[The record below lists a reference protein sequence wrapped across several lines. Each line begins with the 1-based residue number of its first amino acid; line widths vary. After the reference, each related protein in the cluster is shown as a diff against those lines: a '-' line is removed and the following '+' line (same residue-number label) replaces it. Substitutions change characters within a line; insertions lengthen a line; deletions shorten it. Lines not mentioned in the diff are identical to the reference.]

1 MKDIMV
7 RLTGRQINKDNAL
20 NSDDDQIE
28 FVTEGKAY
36 KKGSSTYIVYEEGEM
51 SGLENVKTTLRIGD
65 DGEIR
70 MKRFGR
76 DVIMDT
82 VMEFKKGKRFNSI
95 YHTPYGS
102 FEMEVLTNNVV
113 NEIEPEKLTGSL
125 FIDYDISLKGLSES
139 RSMLNIELFEQE
151 PAVPASKVC

>member
-7 RLTGRQINKDNAL
+7 RLTGRQVNKDNEI
-20 NSDDDQIE
+20 DDDQIE

-36 KKGSSTYIVYEEGEM
+36 KKDGSTYIVYEEGEM

-76 DVIMDT
+76 NVIMDT

-102 FEMEVLTNNVV
+102 FEMEVLTNNIV
-113 NEIEPEKLTGSL
+113 NDIEPENLTGTL
-125 FIDYDISLKGLSES
+125 FIDYDIALKGLSES
-139 RSMLNIELFEQE
+139 RSMLNIELMENQT
-151 PAVPASKVC
+151 AGTSSSAAC